1 MLKNLFLFFFFA
13 ASLSFAQV
21 SLNES
26 SNGSNAMMALQKIS
40 VTVGG
45 EFIVNGTFP
54 ASVTERL
61 DEFITRTYN
70 QYRLALLTTTKD
82 ARSLTE
88 LREETDEYAE
98 RGIILKHRDGSE
110 QTIDLKN
117 FRLTAN
123 YKDNPYLLE
132 GDVIVFPPLDWE
144 RNFIEVEGAVNKPT
158 QFQFVEGD
166 NLQTALLFARGINPA
181 YENIDRIEIT
191 RLSYDGMNEDV
202 VEYSVDDNPTL
213 NRGDR
218 IRVVADEPLRHDYKV
233 LIDGE
238 VNKPGYIYITKDQTT
253 IKEAIDKAGGFKE
266 NADLTNAELIRQN
279 ISSNDNDQYQDRRR
293 SFRLWG
299 QNRRIDLL
307 MMNRMASIETED
319 SLSLIYDNELRNAR
333 SIVAVNFEEVLD
345 SNSENSKF
353 IVKDGD
359 IIYIPETSDLV
370 YVFGQVMN
378 PGYIDFR
385 SGEGYNY
392 YITQTGGTGERAK
405 DEIFLIKGKTRAWI
419 DMTDDSN
426 QYKIESGDY
435 IWVPKDIPRNFD
447 YYLNR
452 TALIAGIIGSVATV
466 VLLMTQLGK

>member
-1 MLKNLFLFFFFA
+1 MLNKISLIFFFLV
-13 ASLSFAQV
+13 SLTFAQV
-21 SLNES
+21 SMNES
-26 SNGSNAMMALQKIS
+26 SGNSNSMMALQKIS

-45 EFIVNGTFP
+45 DFIVNGTFP

-88 LREETDEYAE
+88 LRKETDEFAE
-98 RGIILKHRDGSE
+98 RGILLKHRDGTE
-110 QTIDLKN
+110 QKIDLKN

-123 YKDNPYLLE
+123 YSDNPYMLE
-132 GDVIVFPPLDWE
+132 GDVIIFPPLDWE

-158 QFQFVEGD
+158 QFQFVNGD
-166 NLQTALLFARGINPA
+166 DLNTALLFARGINPA
-181 YENIDRIEIT
+181 FENIDRIEII
-191 RLSYDGMNEDV
+191 RLSYDGMNENII
-202 VEYSVDDNPTL
+202 EFSVQNNPSL
-213 NRGDR
+213 KRGDR
-218 IRVVADEPLRHDYKV
+218 IRVVADETFRRDFKV
-233 LIDGE
+233 LVDGE
-238 VNKPGYIYITKDQTT
+238 VNKPGYIYITKDKTS
-253 IKEAIDKAGGFKE
+253 IKEVIDKAGGFKQ
-266 NADLTNAELIRQN
+266 NANLRNAELIRRN
-279 ISSNDNDQYQDRRR
+279 IAASGNEQYQDRRR

-307 MMNRMASIETED
+307 MMNRMSNIETED
-319 SLSLIYDNELRNAR
+319 SLSLLNDNELRNSR

-345 SNSENSKF
+345 SSSENSKF

-378 PGYIDFR
+378 PSYIDFR
-385 SGEGYNY
+385 EGEDYNY
-392 YITQTGGTGERAK
+392 YISQTGGIGERAK
-405 DEIFLIKGKTRAWI
+405 DEIYLIKGKTRAWI
-419 DMTDDSN
+419 DVTDDDN
-426 QYKIESGDY
+426 IYHIESGDF

-466 VLLMTQLGK
+466 VLLLTQFGK

>member
-1 MLKNLFLFFFFA
+1 MLKKLFLSLFFLGTF
-13 ASLSFAQV
+13 SLAQV

-26 SNGSNAMMALQKIS
+26 SGNSSSMMALQKIS

-82 ARSLTE
+82 AQSLTQ

-98 RGIILKHRDGSE
+98 RGIVLKHKDGTE

-117 FRLTAN
+117 FRLTAD
-123 YKDNPYLLE
+123 YTHNPYLLE
-132 GDVIVFPPLDWE
+132 GDVIIFPPLDWE

-158 QFQFVEGD
+158 QFQFVDGD
-166 NLQTALLFARGINPA
+166 DLNTALLFARGINPA
-181 YENIDRIEIT
+181 YENIDRIEII
-191 RLSYDGMNEDV
+191 RLSYDGMNE
-202 VEYSVDDNPTL
+202 EILNFSINDNPPLT
-213 NRGDR
+213 RGDR
-218 IRVVADEPLRHDYKV
+218 VRVVADETFRRDYKV
-233 LIDGE
+233 LVDGE

-253 IKEAIDKAGGFKE
+253 IKEVIDKAGGFKQ

-279 ISSNDNDQYQDRRR
+279 ISSSQNEQYQDRRR

-307 MMNRMASIETED
+307 MMNRMANIETED
-319 SLSLIYDNELRNAR
+319 SLSLINDNELRNSR

-345 SNSENSKF
+345 SGSENSKF

-359 IIYIPETSDLV
+359 IIYIPETSNLV

-385 SGEGYNY
+385 EGEDFNY
-392 YITQTGGTGERAK
+392 YISQTGGTGERAK
-405 DEIFLIKGKTRAWI
+405 DEIYLIKGKTRAWI
-419 DMTDDSN
+419 DVTDDN
-426 QYKIESGDY
+426 NMYQIESGDY

-466 VLLMTQLGK
+466 VLLMTQFGK